1 MYVRN
6 GRSRCGGTLV
16 ASKYVI
22 TAAHCV
28 DTWDWRREK
37 AVPAPVNQVSVLV
50 GDHDVYKDGETYL
63 KEKLVKVKS
72 ITIHN
77 DYKKPSPRSRYRVP
91 DDMAILEL
99 DEELDLETYTPACI
113 AIQGR
118 GRWRRGMK
126 VRVVANIQIQIQI
139 FSPKS

>member
-1 MYVRN
+1 MVRN
-6 GRSRCGGTLV
+6 GGSRCGGTLV

-37 AVPAPVNQVSVLV
+37 SVPAPVNQVSVLV

-77 DYKKPSPRSRYRVP
+77 DYKK
-91 DDMAILEL
+91 ILHCATRFHKVL
-99 DEELDLETYTPACI
+99 DPAKNRNTDC
-113 AIQGR
+113 
-118 GRWRRGMK
+118 
-126 VRVVANIQIQIQI
+126 
-139 FSPKS
+139 P